1 MQLWHSGGG
10 AHPREP
16 VLRLVLLGRY
26 QGVID
31 HAEARAATTAEGHL
45 ESVQQDAAG
54 VRDLHSERSA
64 EASEKRQSARRRRSD
79 GRTLYIAASFS
90 FRVAFETPAR
100 PGWTT
105 STSCAGQ
112 TKAQADERSAS
123 LKSHRSRSRGQAGSV
138 RIAAAAT
145 GGW

>member
-1 MQLWHSGGG
+1 M
-10 AHPREP
+10 PKP
-16 VLRLVLLGRY
+16 VLRPPPKATLNPYSRMQLGSETCT
-26 QGVID
+26 G
-31 HAEARAATTAEGHL
+31 
-45 ESVQQDAAG
+45 
-54 VRDLHSERSA
+54 ERSA